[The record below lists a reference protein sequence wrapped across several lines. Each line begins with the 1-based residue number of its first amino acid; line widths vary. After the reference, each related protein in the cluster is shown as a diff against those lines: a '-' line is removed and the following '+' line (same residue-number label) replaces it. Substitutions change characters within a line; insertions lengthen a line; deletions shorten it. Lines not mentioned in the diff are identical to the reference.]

1 MADKPLAFPW
11 LNSKGPQEGMAFST
25 MEPAVAEQCKQQLM
39 QQHVLFK
46 QQTAALASAVYRQ
59 VYLANEIPVFV
70 EEHGSRVQVWNPL
83 QSVKAEVTAAHV
95 QGTIISFCFANAL
108 SCTDQT
114 RLSYPQVPKL

>member
-1 MADKPLAFPW
+1 
-11 LNSKGPQEGMAFST
+11 

-70 EEHGSRVQVWNPL
+70 EENGSRIQVWNPL
-83 QSVKAEVTAAHV
+83 ESVKAEVTAAEV
-95 QGTIISFCFANAL
+95 QGTHLDVLQVHFHA
-108 SCTDQT
+108 QT
-114 RLSYPQVPKL
+114 TEDRHTHRCQSSRGHSTYCCCCRHSTSSLLP